1 MECVIG
7 CMSAERKSSK
17 KDASRMKSYD
27 VGESSIRD
35 LDSRAGESP
44 SPIRVSPHLNLIV
57 YGHRALCTV
66 HSICPL
72 SALYLVSTWP
82 ALSTYFSYL
91 GLLHSRISA
100 MTAWCIFS
108 RERRPL
114 TE

>member
-7 CMSAERKSSK
+7 CMSAERKSRK

-66 HSICPL
+66 HCALYLSSICPL
-72 SALYLVSTWP
+72 SGFYLACTVYVFLLFRP
-82 ALSTYFSYL
+82 A
-91 GLLHSRISA
+91 A
-100 MTAWCIFS
+100 
-108 RERRPL
+108 
-114 TE
+114 